1 MQALRVA
8 FFLFAAAVAEAQAP
22 AFGGQYSGDVRELMP
37 VALLLTCAVFSLCI
51 YASRVHTMVTS
62 QVQDTAVSSF
72 HRHLAW
78 PGQVECTLVLLSM
91 HHSMMGLLLVACA
104 LPSRGQAQV
113 SPTQQTCCTSHHDQI
128 TWPQVVVLT
137 LTHPVACQGLEPTQY
152 PLRHSTPSPQMSAQ
166 SV

>member
-1 MQALRVA
+1 MQALWVA
-8 FFLFAAAVAEAQAP
+8 LFLLAAAMAEAQAP
-22 AFGGQYSGDVRELMP
+22 VFGSQYSGDVREMMLA
-37 VALLLTCAVFSLCI
+37 ALFLICAVFSLDV

-62 QVQDTAVSSF
+62 QAQDTAVSNF
-72 HRHLAW
+72 PRHLAW
-78 PGQVECTLVLLSM
+78 PGQLGYTLVLLSM

-113 SPTQQTCCTSHHDQI
+113 SPTQHTCSTSHHEQI
-128 TWPQVVVLT
+128 AWPLVVVFDRS
-137 LTHPVACQGLEPTQY
+137 VACQGLEPTQY